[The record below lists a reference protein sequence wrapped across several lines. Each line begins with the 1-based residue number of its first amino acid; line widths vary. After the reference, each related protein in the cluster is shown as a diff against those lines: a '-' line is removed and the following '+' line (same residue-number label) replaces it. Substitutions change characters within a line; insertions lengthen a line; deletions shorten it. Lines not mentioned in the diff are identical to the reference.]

1 MSTTES
7 VQPDSRRLAIRKVR
21 ERYDVSGRTIDR
33 WLEQGILPPPIFVR
47 GRRYWELSAL
57 EQAERAGMKATRD
70 VTFNPADNLPT
81 ATP

>member
-21 ERYDVSGRTIDR
+21 ERYDVCGRTIDR
-33 WLEQGILPPPIFVR
+33 WLEKGILPPPIFVR